1 MGVFLDQLADGLVA
15 VVLQGW
21 VVSQDLVGDVLGDLL
36 VHACLRFFV
45 SCGQLVPLDFL
56 LLPLQLLHALG
67 CPLAGN

>member
-36 VHACLRFFV
+36 VHACL
-45 SCGQLVPLDFL
+45 
-56 LLPLQLLHALG
+56 
-67 CPLAGN
+67 